1 MSTTLRYCPVLA
13 AEPKGRLAAIVD
25 FTFNLRA
32 KMLASGSP
40 MFGSQVHFVSCFQD
54 S

>member
-1 MSTTLRYCPVLA
+1 MNTTSRYRPVLA
-13 AEPKGRLAAIVD
+13 TQADGQLAAIAD
-25 FTFNLRA
+25 FKFNLRA
-32 KMLASGSP
+32 KMLASDSP